1 MKAEDRI
8 IVALDV
14 NTLQHAGTITHAL
27 KGIVNFYKVGW
38 RLFMSEGMNVVR
50 WLSDA
55 GHNVF
60 LDLKIDDIP
69 STVEAG
75 VSNIPEIH
83 NLKFMTF
90 QGDKETLKG
99 MQQANNVPL
108 GAAQKRK
115 NEIKFLFVPVLSTRT
130 LPHDLGGTFE
140 DYYLKQLV
148 DDVMKAGCDGLIAS
162 GDRIKLFR
170 ERHPNAL
177 IVSPGVRPE
186 KADKQGHQ
194 KSCTPKQAIEMG
206 ADYLVIGRPIVE
218 AKDPRQATLD
228 IIEEMSET

>member
-1 MKAEDRI
+1 MNPKDRI

-27 KGIVNFYKVGW
+27 KGFVNFYKVGW
-38 RLFMSEGMNVVR
+38 RLFMSEGMGAVR

-60 LDLKIDDIP
+60 LDLKMDDIP
-69 STVEAG
+69 STIEAG

-90 QGDKETLKG
+90 QGDQETLKG
-99 MQQANNVPL
+99 MQRANNVPR
-108 GAAQKRK
+108 GAEQKRK
-115 NEIKFLFVPVLSTRT
+115 NEIKFLFVPALSSRT
-130 LPHDLGGTFE
+130 LPLSLGGSFE

-148 DDVMKAGCDGLIAS
+148 DDVMKAGCNGLIAS
-162 GDRIKLFR
+162 GDRIKLFH
-170 ERHPNAL
+170 ERHPDAI
-177 IVSPGVRPE
+177 IVSPGIRPE
-186 KADKQGHQ
+186 KTDAQNHQ
-194 KSCTPKQAIEMG
+194 KYCTPKQAIEMG

-218 AKDPRQATLD
+218 AKDPKQATLD
-228 IIEEMSET
+228 IIEEISEA